1 MKIYLT
7 ISFCFIVSCLF
18 GQISKP
24 PLDSG
29 VFNRW
34 LSVRD
39 GAMTSDGDYCMY
51 NIDNEPVG
59 SQTLVVKALESL
71 WEMRIPDA
79 AEAKFVDNNIVLFLR
94 KKDSLCVYTLRDKQM
109 KWIPDVR
116 SYQVGKNGDKKYLI
130 SLLANGNLV
139 ITGFEN
145 GERHEFAAV
154 NDFRLAFEDSV
165 IVL

>member
-1 MKIYLT
+1 
-7 ISFCFIVSCLF
+7 
-18 GQISKP
+18 
-24 PLDSG
+24 
-29 VFNRW
+29 
-34 LSVRD
+34 
-39 GAMTSDGDYCMY
+39 
-51 NIDNEPVG
+51 
-59 SQTLVVKALESL
+59 
-71 WEMRIPDA
+71 
-79 AEAKFVDNNIVLFLR
+79 FVDNNIVLFLR

-165 IVL
+165 IVLTRLLKDKDQLRSTLDKVNLSDFRLNTFWSTNDSLETVQMSSIVVDGNHRQIAFKIQNRSRNSIWHYKIDSNKVKC